1 MGLIPVRRSAF
12 IIICVS
18 LLGLLTPSVS
28 YAGNPR
34 FLENGTPST
43 SEVRWSYLAPAS
55 TRKYIPLGGSWNY
68 TLESGETGEVTIPV
82 AADFVGK
89 TDFQRGFEMPAFDLE
104 RYQWQLVVLGS
115 NYATDVSINN
125 EFIGSHAGG
134 YTSYV
139 LPVPREVLQPGK
151 ENVVRLIVDN
161 QLDGRSTVPL
171 RHLVWGW
178 HNYGGIHREIAL
190 LGTPLLFIRD
200 VNVTTTPASAA
211 GAVRI
216 SVFPQLEGTLDSIAR
231 QVQQDRK
238 AVLGVQ
244 VELLES
250 LSGVSVGR
258 SALQPLQYAEGR
270 WSGGRTDVVIENPRL
285 WSPETPELYTLRCQ
299 IVFASPAGVS
309 LIDEY
314 SLPYGCR
321 TLTLDKGDFL
331 LNGRRLVLRGVT
343 WYEDH
348 PVWGNAMPFEE
359 RERDIILMKMLGANV
374 VRFAHH
380 PPHPAML
387 DLCDRHGLLAMIDL
401 PVCGAPAAV
410 LASESYLDAASLM
423 MREMILRDRYHPSV
437 FAWGIGDEIEA
448 SNSDARTF
456 VSSLA
461 QVARSLD
468 SRPLYLPLRLGV
480 MDSVSDLL
488 DFAALTIY
496 AHDFRNLKASIEL
509 WRSTHAGR
517 PAVIARIGTEV
528 DHANRK
534 GYNDPLSQQA
544 QARFYLQRLN
554 LFRTLD
560 LDGTILW
567 SFNDWRADR
576 PALTVHTGD
585 PWMHRMGLV
594 SDRRE
599 KRLAYDAVRAMFRG
613 EKAAALPAGTYSPST
628 PIVFVLAGFVV
639 LIALAYMYNA
649 SRRFRES
656 VNRSVLNAFNF
667 FTDVR
672 DQRSVSVLHTG
683 FLALIVSV
691 ATAIVG
697 ASVLY
702 RFRDSLFLDNLL
714 SYLLV
719 FDDVKAFVIHLIWDP
734 LRFILV
740 VSGVIVVKL
749 ILLSGVVHLLR
760 ALMKGRVYAYHAFAA
775 TIWSTTPLLA
785 FIPIGMIL
793 YRVMEGQIY
802 VMPSLVIIA
811 LFLLWVVLRF
821 AKAVSIIYDVYPPKL
836 YAAGI
841 VILLALFGL
850 MYLYYD
856 LVQSAP
862 MHLSFLYSMVG
873 SGR

>member
-1 MGLIPVRRSAF
+1 
-12 IIICVS
+12 
-18 LLGLLTPSVS
+18 
-28 YAGNPR
+28 
-34 FLENGTPST
+34 
-43 SEVRWSYLAPAS
+43 
-55 TRKYIPLGGSWNY
+55 
-68 TLESGETGEVTIPV
+68 
-82 AADFVGK
+82 
-89 TDFQRGFEMPAFDLE
+89 
-104 RYQWQLVVLGS
+104 
-115 NYATDVSINN
+115 
-125 EFIGSHAGG
+125 
-134 YTSYV
+134 
-139 LPVPREVLQPGK
+139 
-151 ENVVRLIVDN
+151 
-161 QLDGRSTVPL
+161 
-171 RHLVWGW
+171 
-178 HNYGGIHREIAL
+178 
-190 LGTPLLFIRD
+190 
-200 VNVTTTPASAA
+200 
-211 GAVRI
+211 
-216 SVFPQLEGTLDSIAR
+216 
-231 QVQQDRK
+231 
-238 AVLGVQ
+238 
-244 VELLES
+244 
-250 LSGVSVGR
+250 
-258 SALQPLQYAEGR
+258 
-270 WSGGRTDVVIENPRL
+270 
-285 WSPETPELYTLRCQ
+285 
-299 IVFASPAGVS
+299 
-309 LIDEY
+309 
-314 SLPYGCR
+314 
-321 TLTLDKGDFL
+321 
-331 LNGRRLVLRGVT
+331 
-343 WYEDH
+343 
-348 PVWGNAMPFEE
+348 
-359 RERDIILMKMLGANV
+359 
-374 VRFAHH
+374 
-380 PPHPAML
+380 
-387 DLCDRHGLLAMIDL
+387 
-401 PVCGAPAAV
+401 
-410 LASESYLDAASLM
+410 
-423 MREMILRDRYHPSV
+423 
-437 FAWGIGDEIEA
+437 
-448 SNSDARTF
+448 
-456 VSSLA
+456 
-461 QVARSLD
+461 
-468 SRPLYLPLRLGV
+468 
-480 MDSVSDLL
+480 
-488 DFAALTIY
+488 
-496 AHDFRNLKASIEL
+496 
-509 WRSTHAGR
+509 
-517 PAVIARIGTEV
+517 
-528 DHANRK
+528 
-534 GYNDPLSQQA
+534 
-544 QARFYLQRLN
+544 
-554 LFRTLD
+554 

-585 PWMHRMGLV
+585 PLTHRMGLV

-719 FDDVKAFVIHLIWDP
+719 FDDVKAFVILLIWDP